1 MLNHIAI
8 MGRIVADPE
17 LRSTPAGVSVC
28 AFRIACDRDFKNK
41 QTGERETDFINIVTW
56 RSTAEFV
63 SRYFSK
69 SRMVV
74 CEGRLQIRPYTDRDG
89 NKRTAAEIVAE
100 NVYFGDSKREES
112 ESYTY
117 IPPTKEDD
125 QFHNFDDAEDAED
138 DDFPF

>member
-28 AFRIACDRDFKNK
+28 TFRIACERNFKNK

-63 SRYFSK
+63 SRNFSK
-69 SRMVV
+69 GRMVV

-89 NKRTAAEIVAE
+89 NKRTAAEVIAE

-117 IPPTKEDD
+117 TPPTKEDEP
-125 QFHNFDDAEDAED
+125 FRNFDDGEDMED
-138 DDFPF
+138 GDFPF